1 MARRLRAPGPLVA
14 HFLIPAPPMQ
24 NPAEPMVY
32 RGLTLDRF
40 QSDAIRALSEGH
52 SVLVCAPTG
61 TGKTVIADWT
71 VEGALSRGKE
81 VVYTAP
87 IKALSNQ
94 KFRDY
99 CRLFGDE
106 KVGLVTGDLVIRR
119 DAPCRVM
126 TTEILRNM
134 LLGGEQLPELEAV
147 VIDEIHFLDD
157 PERGTAWEELLIY
170 LPPRVQIVGLSAT
183 LRNARQFAA
192 WLGQVRERWVE
203 VIEETQR
210 AVPLQFWVADV
221 NVGLRSPPEFAR
233 QMQKV
238 QRNAQPARAA
248 KGGRHGRHGPP
259 RAAPTT
265 HHDVFDLVEERDLLP
280 YLYFCFSRKNVEN
293 FARSLGQRLRHS
305 LLDKQASREIAAR
318 LDAFAVDNS
327 SVLEPELRALYE
339 KGIAFHHAGLSVLLK
354 ALVEELYE
362 ARLIKVLYCTSTFA
376 LGINMPARTAVFDG
390 LRKFDGRSLRPLTTR
405 EFMQK
410 AGRAGRRGMDEV
422 GHVVIRTDAEEWHY
436 NERSLQTYLRGEP
449 EPVRSSFALSFNSI
463 VNLLERAGKAHIREV
478 VDRSFLAFTL
488 QSEVKRLERDA
499 AVLAGQT
506 DRRSKKDAE
515 KLTKRAE
522 VASGRVWDDV
532 EARIEFLTRIGY
544 LDQDGALN
552 AVGRVLRHVQIEEIL
567 VTELVLE
574 GILED
579 LEPAR
584 LFGLLCA
591 VNKEFGRDVR
601 VRAQLKDQ
609 DLAVARAVQK
619 VRAGDVVRESE
630 HITGS
635 EVCWCPEMIP
645 YGRMWAEGKSLPE
658 LMNWLESQADISGDL
673 VGAFRRAKD
682 LAGQLIDVWAE
693 QPERGAMLRQLLRDV
708 SRDEV
713 LVVD

>member
-1 MARRLRAPGPLVA
+1 MQES
-14 HFLIPAPPMQ
+14 PA
-24 NPAEPMVY
+24 PMVY
-32 RGLTLDRF
+32 RGLTLDKF
-40 QSDAIRALSEGH
+40 QADAIRALEAGN

-71 VEGALSRGKE
+71 VERALARGKE

-99 CRLFGDE
+99 GRLFGEE

-134 LLGGEQLPELEAV
+134 LLGGETLPELDAV

-170 LPPRVQIVGLSAT
+170 LPARVQIVGLSAT

-203 VIEETQR
+203 VIEEHQR

-221 NVGLRSPPEFAR
+221 GVGLRSPSDFAKA
-233 QMQKV
+233 MQKV
-238 QRNAQPARAA
+238 QKNARPARHG
-248 KGGRHGRHGPP
+248 KGGRFGRHGPP
-259 RAAPTT
+259 RSPPTS
-265 HHDVFDLVEERDLLP
+265 HHDVFDLLVERDFLP

-293 FARSLGQRLRHS
+293 FARSLGQRLRKS
-305 LLDKQASREIAAR
+305 LLDKPAQAEIGAR
-318 LDAFAVDNS
+318 LDAFAASDAGNA
-327 SVLEPELRALYE
+327 LEPELRALYE
-339 KGIAFHHAGLSVLLK
+339 RGVAFHHAGLNVQLK

-390 LRKFDGRSLRPLTTR
+390 LRKYDGRSLRPLTTR

-422 GHVVIRTDAEEWHY
+422 GHVVIRTDAEEWQY
-436 NERSLQTYLRGEP
+436 NERSLHTYLRGEP

-463 VNLLERAGKAHIREV
+463 VNLLERAGRDHIREV

-488 QSEVKRLERDA
+488 QGEVKRLERDA
-499 AVLAGQT
+499 NVLAAQA
-506 DRRSKKDAE
+506 DRRSQKDAE
-515 KLTKRAE
+515 KMAKRAE
-522 VASGRVWDDV
+522 RASGRVWDDV
-532 EARIEFLTRIGY
+532 EARIGFLTRIGY
-544 LDQDGALN
+544 LAGDASLN
-552 AVGRVLRHVQIEEIL
+552 AGGRVLRHVQIEEIF
-567 VTELVLE
+567 VTEMVLDGLLE
-574 GILED
+574 GLD
-579 LEPAR
+579 AGR

-601 VRAQLKDQ
+601 VRLRIKGD
-609 DLAVARAVQK
+609 DLDAIRAVEK
-619 VRAGDVVRESE
+619 IRRGEVVRESE
-630 HITGS
+630 FITRS

-645 YGRMWAEGKSLPE
+645 FGRMWAEGKSLPE
-658 LMNWLESQADISGDL
+658 LMSYLESAADISGDL

-682 LAGQLIDVWAE
+682 LAGQLLDVWAE
-693 QPERGAMLRQLLRDV
+693 EPERIAMIRKLLKDV